1 MRKVICAWSCSM
13 SGDRGKLIQQH
24 GWVVT
29 GTLVTES
36 TYIMIRQ
43 CWVTVRVRVR
53 AFVCVYSCTPR
64 HTQCCGRGHAARN
77 LHSTYY
83 IYFTH
88 THAHVHT
95 CKMRI
100 PQSILIEYVPSPKV
114 YEVCFYKRTIN
125 SIITC
130 AHARAHTHTHTL
142 AHTHIDK
149 RPHTHIHSLSFPR
162 ACERVCVRAH
172 THAHTLTQAY
182 IIHTNVR
189 DVVCSV

>member
-95 CKMRI
+95 CTMRI

-125 SIITC
+125 SIIIITC
-130 AHARAHTHTHTL
+130 AHARAHTYTHTHVGT
-142 AHTHIDK
+142 HTH
-149 RPHTHIHSLSFPR
+149 RQEATHTYTLSFFPTRVR
-162 ACERVCVRAH
+162 ACVCARTH
-172 THAHTLTQAY
+172 TRTHTDTSLHNTY
-182 IIHTNVR
+182 
-189 DVVCSV
+189 